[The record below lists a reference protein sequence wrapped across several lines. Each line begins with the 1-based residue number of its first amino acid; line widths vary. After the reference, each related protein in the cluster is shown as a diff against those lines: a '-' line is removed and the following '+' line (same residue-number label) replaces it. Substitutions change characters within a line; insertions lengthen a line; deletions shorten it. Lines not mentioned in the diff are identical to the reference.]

1 MEIRRRLMMRTSGEL
16 PEAINGASMSWTLN
30 IGFKGTMATTDG
42 TFTSTNYYKG
52 VDEFIP
58 CGQFKGHTV
67 RLLGGP
73 TVNTVSGAC
82 FYSSADEASFIAASA
97 INQDDYVVPRNA
109 EYVRFATNKNKDV
122 ALFSLQAIK

>member
-1 MEIRRRLMMRTSGEL
+1 MMGTSGEL
-16 PEAINGASMSWTLN
+16 PAAINGASLTWTLN
-30 IGFKGTMATTDG
+30 IGFKGNRTTTDG
-42 TFTSTNYYKG
+42 TFASTNYYKG
-52 VDEFIP
+52 VADFIP
-58 CGQFKGHTV
+58 CNQFKGYTV

-73 TVNTVSGAC
+73 TVANIAGAC

-122 ALFSLQAIK
+122 TSFVLQCVV